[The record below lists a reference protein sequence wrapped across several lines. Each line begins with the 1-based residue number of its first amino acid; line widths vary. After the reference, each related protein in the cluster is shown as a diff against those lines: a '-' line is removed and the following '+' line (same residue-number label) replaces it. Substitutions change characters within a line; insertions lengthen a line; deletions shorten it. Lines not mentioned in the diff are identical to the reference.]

1 MKLSE
6 QIKTIKENVMLGIHN
21 NPVNMS
27 LEELKEHNKRIDEAI
42 KQIEQGE
49 GTIKEVN

>member
-6 QIKTIKENVMLGIHN
+6 KIKKTKDKVMLGIHN

-27 LEELKEHNKRIDEAI
+27 LEELKEHNKNIDKAI
-42 KQIEQGE
+42 KQIEKGE
-49 GTIKEVN
+49 RHIQ